1 MEIPSTAG
9 IREYVKRAFLQR
21 WNLLLFVGGVAAA
34 VISPIPDAVLS
45 LVAAGEIIY
54 LTGLVSNMRFRQA
67 IDAEL
72 HKASKQQAA
81 VAGQRSLQEIVATFP
96 FEARSR
102 FEQLRTR
109 CLEMRAIAQGVRG
122 RQELGGEDLNTQ
134 ALDRML
140 WVFLRLLTSQQ
151 YLQRFLER
159 ANEVEIGNRLAEA
172 QSKLVGHTGGDE
184 RIVRS
189 LQDSVAVQQQRLDN
203 YNKAKQNAE
212 FVHAELDRIEA
223 KIQAITEAAV
233 NRQDPDFLTSQIDS
247 VSESMQSTEKAI
259 NELQQITGFVDEMQE
274 PPVIL
279 GADMGQ
285 VRQQ

>member
-1 MEIPSTAG
+1 MKSMASLPPDPSA
-9 IREYVKRAFLQR
+9 
-21 WNLLLFVGGVAAA
+21 
-34 VISPIPDAVLS
+34 S
-45 LVAAGEIIY
+45 LNTTV
-54 LTGLVSNMRFRQA
+54 
-67 IDAEL
+67 
-72 HKASKQQAA
+72 
-81 VAGQRSLQEIVATFP
+81 
-96 FEARSR
+96 
-102 FEQLRTR
+102 FEQLRNR
-109 CLEMRAIAQGVRG
+109 CLEMRTIAQGVRG
-122 RQELGGEDLNTQ
+122 RQEMGGEDLNTQ

-203 YNKAKQNAE
+203 FNKAKQNSE

-285 VRQQ
+285 VKQR

>member
-1 MEIPSTAG
+1 M
-9 IREYVKRAFLQR
+9 KRAFLHR
-21 WNLLLFVGGVAAA
+21 WNLLLFLGGIAAA

-81 VAGQRSLQEIVATFP
+81 VAGQRSLQEIVAAFP

-122 RQELGGEDLNTQ
+122 RQDPGGEDLNTQ

-172 QSKLVGHTGGDE
+172 QSKLVGHSGGDE

-189 LQDSVAVQQQRLDN
+189 LQDSVTVQQQRLDN
-203 YNKAKQNAE
+203 YSKAKQNAE

>member
-1 MEIPSTAG
+1 MEMPSTAG
-9 IREYVKRAFLQR
+9 VAEYVKRAFLQR
-21 WNLLLFVGGVAAA
+21 WNLLLFLGGVAAA
-34 VISPIPDAVLS
+34 VISPMPDAVLS

-54 LTGLVSNMRFRQA
+54 LTGLVSNIRFRQA

-81 VAGQRSLQEIVATFP
+81 VAGQRSLQDIVATFP

>member
-1 MEIPSTAG
+1 MEMPSTAG

-72 HKASKQQAA
+72 HKASRQQAA

-203 YNKAKQNAE
+203 YSKAKQNAE

>member
-1 MEIPSTAG
+1 MEMPSTAG

-34 VISPIPDAVLS
+34 AISPIPDAVLS

-72 HKASKQQAA
+72 YKASRQQAA

-172 QSKLVGHTGGDE
+172 QSKLVGHSGGDE

-203 YNKAKQNAE
+203 YSKAKQNAE

>member
-1 MEIPSTAG
+1 VK
-9 IREYVKRAFLQR
+9 EYLKRAFLYR
-21 WNLLLFVGGVAAA
+21 WNLLLFLGGIAGA
-34 VISPIPDAVLS
+34 VISPFPDAVLP

-54 LTGLVSNMRFRQA
+54 LTGLVSNIKFRQA

-72 HKASKQQAA
+72 HKTSKQVAA
-81 VAGQRSLQEIVATFP
+81 VAGQQSLQQIVATFP
-96 FEARSR
+96 FEARTR
-102 FEQLRTR
+102 FEQLRAR

-122 RQELGGEDLNTQ
+122 RQETGGEDLNTQ

-151 YLQRFLER
+151 YLERFLER

-172 QSKLVGHTGGDE
+172 QSKLVGYAGGDE

-189 LQDSVAVQQQRLDN
+189 LQDSIAVQQQRMEN
-203 YNKAKQNAE
+203 YGKAKQNSE
-212 FVHAELDRIEA
+212 FVRAELDRIEA
-223 KIQAITEAAV
+223 KIQAITEAGV

-259 NELQQITGFVDEMQE
+259 NELQQITGFVDQMQE

-279 GADMGQ
+279 EADMGQ

>member
-1 MEIPSTAG
+1 MEKPSTAG
-9 IREYVKRAFLQR
+9 VGEYVKRAFFQR
-21 WNLLLFVGGVAAA
+21 WNLLVFLGGVVAA
-34 VISPIPDAVLS
+34 VISPFPDAVLP
-45 LVAAGEIIY
+45 LVAAGELVY
-54 LTGLVSNMRFRQA
+54 LTGLVSNVRFRQA

-72 HKASKQQAA
+72 HKTSKEQAA

-96 FEARSR
+96 FESRSR
-102 FEQLRTR
+102 FEQLRNR
-109 CLEMRAIAQGVRG
+109 CLEMRTIAQGVRG
-122 RQELGGEDLNTQ
+122 RQETGGEDLNTQ

-159 ANEVEIGNRLAEA
+159 ANEVEISNRLADA

-285 VRQQ
+285 VKQR